1 MTVKCTRGKGC
12 IVSMHSPRIQALSL
26 QPPFFP
32 PPASYHSVT
41 LTVCSRPRTKLDN
54 LLIAVR
60 KVEPPVFP
68 EDAFFLKQRIDFQQD
83 TQASNEATY
92 VNLYK
97 TPLIH
102 C

>member
-1 MTVKCTRGKGC
+1 
-12 IVSMHSPRIQALSL
+12 MHSEYAQPQNPGSVTAASL
-26 QPPFFP
+26 LP